1 MDFKIDKT
9 ALDKLKKDLTNLPQK
24 VDGILKKSVESGTDY
39 LLDSTTRFTP
49 VDTGHLKGRWE
60 RIDNGAVRVENG
72 KYISGIEN
80 DTEYAEYVN
89 WGHRT
94 VNGGFVKGRFFVQK
108 GQEELRKE
116 IPNILNFHIKKEVE
130 NWGK

>member
-49 VDTGHLKGRWE
+49 VDTGHLKGRWDK
-60 RIDNGAVRVENG
+60 INHGAVRVEKGN
-72 KYISGIEN
+72 YISGIEN
-80 DTEYAEYVN
+80 DAEYAEYVN

-108 GQEELRKE
+108 GQEELRKK
-116 IPNILNFHIKKEVE
+116 IPDILNFHIKKEVE
-130 NWGK
+130 KWGK

>member
-24 VDGILKKSVESGTDY
+24 VDSILKKSVESGTDY

-49 VDTGHLKGRWE
+49 VDTGHLKGRWDK
-60 RIDNGAVRVENG
+60 INNGDVRVEKGN
-72 KYISGIEN
+72 YISGIEN

-130 NWGK
+130 KWVK

>member
-24 VDGILKKSVESGTDY
+24 VDSILNKSVKNGADY
-39 LLDSTTRFTP
+39 LFDSTTRFTP
-49 VDTGHLKGRWE
+49 VDTGNLKNNWKK
-60 RIDNGAVRVENG
+60 INNGAVRVEKGN
-72 KYISGIEN
+72 YISGIEN

-108 GQEELRKE
+108 GQEELKKK
-116 IPNILNFHIKKEVE
+116 IPDILNFYLKKEVE

>member
-49 VDTGHLKGRWE
+49 VDTGHLKGKWE
-60 RIDNGAVRVENG
+60 RIDNGAGRVEKG

-108 GQEELRKE
+108 GQEELRKK
-116 IPNILNFHIKKEVE
+116 IPDILNFHIKKEVE
-130 NWGK
+130 KWGK